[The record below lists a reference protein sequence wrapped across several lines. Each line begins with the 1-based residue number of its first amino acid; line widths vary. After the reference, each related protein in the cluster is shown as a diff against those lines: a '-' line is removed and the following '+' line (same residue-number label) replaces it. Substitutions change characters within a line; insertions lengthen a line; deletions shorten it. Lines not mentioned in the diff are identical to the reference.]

1 MGESQKPTNPG
12 FQGSNMT
19 NQYVIVQHRIDTDN
33 KGIPRIREVLL
44 AYPDSESNAKKR
56 AYKWK
61 MILEIPN
68 LRIRKATPEDRRKR
82 SKKKK

>member
-1 MGESQKPTNPG
+1 
-12 FQGSNMT
+12 MT
-19 NQYVIVQHRIDTDN
+19 DQYVIVQHRIDIN
-33 KGIPRIREVLL
+33 KEGVPKVKEVLL

-56 AYKWK
+56 VFKWK

-68 LRIRKATPEDRRKR
+68 IRIRKATPEDRRKR